1 MPDKDVVLEALPDNT
16 VPDTSAIFSTG
27 NQIAGSIGSAL
38 FVGVLSADVLRQT
51 AEGVNRH
58 AAYANGFQHSILI
71 AAIFEVVMLLVSVW
85 YSREMVKHD
94 RFQHSILIA
103 AIFEVV
109 MLLVSVW
116 YSREMVKHDRA
127 KINQPA

>member
-1 MPDKDVVLEALPDNT
+1 MSTTSHALINVPDKDVVLEALPDNA

-38 FVGVLSADVLRQT
+38 FVGVLSADALRQT
-51 AEGVNRH
+51 AVGINRH

-85 YSREMVKHD
+85 YSREMVRHG
-94 RFQHSILIA
+94 
-103 AIFEVV
+103 
-109 MLLVSVW
+109 
-116 YSREMVKHDRA
+116 RA

>member
-1 MPDKDVVLEALPDNT
+1 M
-16 VPDTSAIFSTG
+16 
-27 NQIAGSIGSAL
+27 
-38 FVGVLSADVLRQT
+38 LSADVLRQT

-94 RFQHSILIA
+94 R
-103 AIFEVV
+103 
-109 MLLVSVW
+109 
-116 YSREMVKHDRA
+116 A